1 MKRFLIGAHALVGA
15 AVLLGGGFAFAQAVV
30 PPVTNVGPTDVFQDI
45 VGGAPSAGN
54 KYATAAQI
62 TNVPGYKFFGT
73 ITTDP
78 AYTFTN
84 GVTNAFAHAAGTI
97 TTVTLTTP
105 PNPAD
110 GARLCWWLD
119 QTTTTLT
126 WTANTGQ
133 TIGSNVHAAGVQY
146 NPNCVTYQASTTT
159 WFGSP

>member
-1 MKRFLIGAHALVGA
+1 MIKKLLAIA
-15 AVLLGGGFAFAQAVV
+15 AVALFGVAGGYAIAQVV
-30 PPVTNVGPTDVFQDI
+30 PKVTNVGPADVFNDV
-45 VGGAPSAGN
+45 VGGVAGQSN

-78 AYTFTN
+78 AYTFVN

-97 TTVTLTTP
+97 STVTLTTP
-105 PNPAD
+105 ANPAD
-110 GARLCWWLD
+110 GARICWWLD

-133 TIGSNVHAAGVQY
+133 TIGANVHGAGVQY
-146 NPNCVTYQASTTT
+146 NPNCITYQASSST
-159 WFGSP
+159 WFSSP

>member
-1 MKRFLIGAHALVGA
+1 MKKLLIALG
-15 AVLLGGGFAFAQAVV
+15 AVLLATGGLALAQAI
-30 PPVTNVGPTDVFQDI
+30 PSTPVTGVGPTDVFVVI
-45 VGGAPSAGN
+45 PGGVPSAQS
-54 KYATAAQI
+54 KTATAGLI

-78 AYTFTN
+78 AYTFTS

-105 PNPAD
+105 ASPAD
-110 GARLCWWLD
+110 GARICWWLD

-133 TIGSNVHAAGVQY
+133 TIGGNVHAAGVQY
-146 NPNCVTYQASTTT
+146 NPNCITYQQSSAT